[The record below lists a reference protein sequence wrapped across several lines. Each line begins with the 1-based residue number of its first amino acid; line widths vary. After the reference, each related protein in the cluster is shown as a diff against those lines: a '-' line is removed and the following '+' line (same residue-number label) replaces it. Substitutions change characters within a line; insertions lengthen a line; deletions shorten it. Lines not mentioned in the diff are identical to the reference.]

1 MTKKRN
7 IAVDI
12 GNTRIKSGE
21 FEGSQLVKVE
31 QWDSLIQLHA
41 IKKDITEQWIFCSV
55 RGNQYEIDQ
64 VFHDEN
70 HLYLSHKTPLP
81 IRLDYKTPETL
92 GMDRVAA
99 LVGAQTLF
107 PGSNLLV
114 IDVGTCNTYDVLDA
128 SGKFIGGVI
137 APGFRMR
144 MKSMNHYTKGL
155 PDISGEWE
163 EINGGLLGQTTR
175 ECLKSGSFHA
185 VIMEIE
191 GFIDHFSKEL
201 LDLTILLT
209 GGDAT
214 YFESKLKGPIFA
226 GSNLVL
232 RGLNRIM
239 HFNNAQN

>member
-1 MTKKRN
+1 MAKKRN

-21 FEGSQLVKVE
+21 FEDGQLVSVE
-31 QWDSLIQLHA
+31 FWDSLIQLHA
-41 IKKDITEQWIFCSV
+41 IKNENVDYWTFCSV

-64 VFHDEN
+64 VFQQTN
-70 HLYLSHKTPLP
+70 HLFLNYMTPLP
-81 IRLDYKTPETL
+81 IQLDYKTPETL

-107 PGSNLLV
+107 PKKNLLV
-114 IDVGTCNTYDVLDA
+114 IDVGTCNTYDILSANGVF
-128 SGKFIGGVI
+128 KGGVI
-137 APGFRMR
+137 APGFKMR
-144 MKSMNHYTKGL
+144 MKAMHHYTKGL
-155 PDISGEWE
+155 PDISDEWE
-163 EINGGLLGQTTR
+163 DMENHVLGQTTK
-175 ECLKSGSFHA
+175 ECIRSGSFHA
-185 VIMEIE
+185 AIMEME
-191 GFIDHFSKEL
+191 GFIAHFSQEL
-201 LDLTILLT
+201 KDLTILLT

-239 HFNNAQN
+239 HFNNA

>member
-1 MTKKRN
+1 MAKKRN

-21 FEGSQLVKVE
+21 FEEGKLVKVDH
-31 QWDSLIQLHA
+31 WDSLIQLYA
-41 IKKDITEQWIFCSV
+41 LKKEYTDHWMFCSV
-55 RGNQYEIDQ
+55 RGNLYEIEQ
-64 VFHDEN
+64 VFEGKN
-70 HLYLSHKTPLP
+70 YMYLDHKTPIP

-107 PGSNLLV
+107 PNKNLLV
-114 IDVGTCNTYDVLDA
+114 IDVGTCNTYDILSS
-128 SGKFIGGVI
+128 SGVFKGGVI
-137 APGFRMR
+137 APGFKMR

-155 PDISGEWE
+155 PDISDEWE
-163 EINGGLLGQTTR
+163 ELSDGILGKTTK
-175 ECLKSGSFHA
+175 ECLKSGSFSA
-185 VIMEIE
+185 AIMEIE

-201 LDLTILLT
+201 HDLTILLT

-239 HFNNAQN
+239 HFNNA

>member
-21 FEGSQLVKVE
+21 FDGNQLVKVE

-41 IKKDITEQWIFCSV
+41 IKKEETEKWIFCSV

-64 VFHDEN
+64 VFQDE
-70 HLYLSHKTPLP
+70 HYLYLNHKTPIP

-99 LVGAQTLF
+99 LVGAQSLF
-107 PGSNLLV
+107 PEKNLLV
-114 IDVGTCNTYDVLDA
+114 IDVGTCNTYDVLSSA
-128 SGKFIGGVI
+128 GVFKGGVI

-144 MKSMNHYTKGL
+144 MRSMSHYTKGL
-155 PDISGEWE
+155 PDITAEWE
-163 EINGGLLGQTTR
+163 DIGGELLGQSTR
-175 ECLKSGSFHA
+175 ECLKSGSYYA
-185 VIMEIE
+185 SIMEIE

-201 LDLTILLT
+201 QDLTILLT

-239 HFNNAQN
+239 HFNNA